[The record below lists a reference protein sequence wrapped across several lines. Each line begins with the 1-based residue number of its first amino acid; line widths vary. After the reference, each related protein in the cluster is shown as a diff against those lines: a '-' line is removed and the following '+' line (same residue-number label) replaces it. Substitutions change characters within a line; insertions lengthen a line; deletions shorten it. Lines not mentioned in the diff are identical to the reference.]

1 MSQQSNTDPHF
12 TGNCIVGVFFI
23 VFSLKTRLLKNLTA
37 YCLKEYNKFEIFLV
51 ILGNHFMVSGRI
63 TYEYSRNIYIYE
75 KKVYNGKKIGV
86 LKNDQRMVA
95 VLEKLKS
102 RYHVNIECVYYT
114 NMPECADLLSALRV
128 SHLLAIVNEILEISR
143 IESGQTK
150 LDEAVCNLEDII
162 KETAI
167 IIRDQA
173 LETLANIIF
182 TKDKKS
188 SHTKKRLKNKTQPRI
203 MAYGNLRYKV
213 GE

>member
-1 MSQQSNTDPHF
+1 MSQRSSTDPHF

-114 NMPECADLLSALRV
+114 DMPECADLLSALRGI
-128 SHLLAIVNEILEISR
+128 HLLAIVNEILEISR

-162 KETAI
+162 KKQI
-167 IIRDQA
+167 LSSGIRRWKHLQ
-173 LETLANIIF
+173 TLYLLKIKNPA
-182 TKDKKS
+182 TL
-188 SHTKKRLKNKTQPRI
+188 KR
-203 MAYGNLRYKV
+203 G
-213 GE
+213 

>member
-1 MSQQSNTDPHF
+1 MSQRSSTDPHF

>member
-1 MSQQSNTDPHF
+1 MSQRSNTDPHF

-114 NMPECADLLSALRV
+114 DMPECANLLSALRV

-203 MAYGNLRYKV
+203 MAYGNLRYKE

>member
-1 MSQQSNTDPHF
+1 MYMYM
-12 TGNCIVGVFFI
+12 GNG
-23 VFSLKTRLLKNLTA
+23 
-37 YCLKEYNKFEIFLV
+37 
-51 ILGNHFMVSGRI
+51 
-63 TYEYSRNIYIYE
+63 
-75 KKVYNGKKIGV
+75 
-86 LKNDQRMVA
+86 
-95 VLEKLKS
+95 
-102 RYHVNIECVYYT
+102 
-114 NMPECADLLSALRV
+114 
-128 SHLLAIVNEILEISR
+128 ILEISR

-162 KETAI
+162 KETDI

>member
-1 MSQQSNTDPHF
+1 MSQRSSTDPHF
-12 TGNCIVGVFFI
+12 TGNCIEGVFFI

-167 IIRDQA
+167 IILDQA